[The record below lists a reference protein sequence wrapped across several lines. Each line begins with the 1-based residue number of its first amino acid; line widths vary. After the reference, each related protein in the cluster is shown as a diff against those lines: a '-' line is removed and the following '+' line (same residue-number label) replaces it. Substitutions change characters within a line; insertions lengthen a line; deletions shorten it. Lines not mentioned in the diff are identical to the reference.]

1 MNDDFDLCAYLQKMA
16 KIRKTVLSTFDLKE
30 KLKIS
35 DDCIHQLENGSIHFM
50 EYPYNYYITKQYIQ
64 LIDTSEISKIKAK
77 YFKNHTN
84 NKNIQDNKNEDVFE
98 SSKIKEQIL
107 KFNNWIKKNLN
118 K

>member
-1 MNDDFDLCAYLQKMA
+1 MNDDFYLCAYLQKMA
-16 KIRKTVLSTFDLKE
+16 QIRKTLLSTFDLKE

-35 DDCIHQLENGSIHFM
+35 EYQIQQLENGNIHFM

-64 LIDTSEISKIKAK
+64 LIDTSEISKIKAE

-84 NKNIQDNKNEDVFE
+84 NKNIQDNKNEDAFE

-107 KFNNWIKKNLN
+107 KINKWIKRI
-118 K
+118 